1 MDHSYGGPPSRIDG
15 GAAGVVGVL
24 TRAGMTR
31 RSGAGAA
38 TPAIAVVQ
46 RAGIVH
52 AVHRYEGAGS
62 AGEGYG
68 LEAATTLG
76 IEGDRVLKTLVA
88 SAGEGRL
95 VVGVVTVSGMLD
107 LRALAVAVGTKRA
120 TMAEGAAAERATGYV
135 LGGIS
140 PLGQRR
146 PLPTVV
152 DEAAMRHTTVLVS
165 GGRRGLEIELD
176 PLDLVRLTGATV
188 AAIGG

>member
-1 MDHSYGGPPSRIDG
+1 
-15 GAAGVVGVL
+15 
-24 TRAGMTR
+24 MTR

-46 RAGIVH
+46 RAGVTH
-52 AVHRYEGAGS
+52 AVHRYEGAGG

-68 LEAATTLG
+68 LEAATALG

-88 SAGEGRL
+88 SASDGRL
-95 VVGVVTVSGMLD
+95 VVGIVAVSGMLD
-107 LRALAVAVGTKRA
+107 LRALAVAVGAKRA

-146 PLPTVV
+146 SLATVV
-152 DEAAMRHTTVLVS
+152 DEGALRHTTVLVS

-176 PLDLVRLTGATV
+176 PHDLVRLVGATV